1 MAITLINI
9 FMQLQY
15 EYGGMATKP
24 TGFKYDMAKDL
35 LQWNGL
41 EPKEHIPLITRMFNR
56 FVSSIPSK

>member
-1 MAITLINI
+1 
-9 FMQLQY
+9 MQLQY